1 MPSKR
6 KSTKRKSVGQEQ
18 LIELGAAVA
27 SGESRREILA
37 KHPEAP
43 ERLVREL
50 QRVGLGVEEYR
61 KKVEA
66 EFQSAALESVAS
78 YREDLRQGKVSPN
91 TKPIA
96 AGIFADKAAGVHG
109 AAALRSIDVSVTVNS
124 YGSERS
130 KEQILASLFPRPDPI
145 PLLVENGDS
154 AESIQ
159 P

>member
-1 MPSKR
+1 MTTPR
-6 KSTKRKSVGQEQ
+6 KSTKRKTVDQKQ
-18 LIELGAAVA
+18 LIDIGAAVA

-78 YREDLRQGKVSPN
+78 YREDLRLGKVSPN

-109 AAALRSIDVSVTVNS
+109 ASALRSIDVNVTVNS
-124 YGSERS
+124 YGTRS
-130 KEQILASLFPRPDPI
+130 KEEILAALYPKPEAISVLA
-145 PLLVENGDS
+145 ENGDTT
-154 AESIQ
+154 ELI
-159 P
+159 